1 MSHLLHEIV
10 KGVDEEIAQKL
21 PTLSSEISR
30 REMRKSL
37 LALEKMTKHIR
48 KELLK
53 ESKQLASSRKAKRV
67 RQNSQNSSLNNKN
80 KNKKIIKDDNIE
92 DAKTEEDS

>member
-53 ESKQLASSRKAKRV
+53 ESKQLASSRKAKR
-67 RQNSQNSSLNNKN
+67 NNKN

>member
-80 KNKKIIKDDNIE
+80 KNKKIIKDDKIE

>member
-21 PTLSSEISR
+21 PTLTSEISR

-53 ESKQLASSRKAKRV
+53 ESKQLASSRKAKR
-67 RQNSQNSSLNNKN
+67 NNKN
-80 KNKKIIKDDNIE
+80 KNKKIIKDDNIA
-92 DAKTEEDS
+92 DAET

>member
-10 KGVDEEIAQKL
+10 RGVDEEIAQKL

-48 KELLK
+48 RELLK
-53 ESKQLASSRKAKRV
+53 ESKELAASRRAEKAKKGLASSTESRNRGK
-67 RQNSQNSSLNNKN
+67 LNIKN
-80 KNKKIIKDDNIE
+80 KNKKNPDNIQ
-92 DAKTEEDS
+92 